1 MKLRF
6 LLLLP
11 LFLSLGC
18 QPSVTERAI
27 RQQLQDYPESRVQD
41 IYKSFCQDNLGPGHL
56 IPDPQSARNYLESE
70 LRTFREDLDS
80 ARYDAPGIMYY
91 PVGDQGNY
99 VRVDLSVVLDGL
111 VGEEAYLD
119 AFVRSANEGK
129 RLTEELWVA
138 KWQEVEKVIRK
149 SFPDI
154 PDAKE
159 DLEMIDSYVQ
169 NGDLIMH
176 HSEAFSEAYNPHYRI
191 IARDIFEKEIKPH
204 IDRIRINWDK
214 VSPDSYLTRSDPA
227 GVAGQR

>member
-11 LFLSLGC
+11 LSLFIAC
-18 QPSVTERAI
+18 QPSPEKAAVA
-27 RQQLQDYPESRVQD
+27 RQMEDYPESRVQD

-80 ARYDAPGIMYY
+80 ARYDAPAIMYY

-129 RLTEELWVA
+129 RLTEEQWVA
-138 KWQEVEKVIRK
+138 KWKEVAKVIRK
-149 SFPDI
+149 DFPDI
-154 PDAKE
+154 PEAKE
-159 DLEMIDSYVQ
+159 DLEMIDSYVEK
-169 NGDLIMH
+169 GDLIMH
-176 HSEAFSEAYNPHYRI
+176 HSEAFSDAYNPHYRI
-191 IARDIFEKEIKPH
+191 IAKDIFEKEIKPL
-204 IDRIRINWDK
+204 IDR
-214 VSPDSYLTRSDPA
+214 
-227 GVAGQR
+227 